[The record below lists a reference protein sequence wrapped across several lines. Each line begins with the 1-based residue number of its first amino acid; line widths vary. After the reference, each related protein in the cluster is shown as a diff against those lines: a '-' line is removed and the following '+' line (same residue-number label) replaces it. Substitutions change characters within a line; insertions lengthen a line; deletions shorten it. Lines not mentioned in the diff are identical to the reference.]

1 LGTTGPIV
9 GCVILVMHS
18 SMLGKG
24 PAERLP
30 VVVDTV
36 PARLDAMHADQ
47 SSPIWWGMVIVPNFL
62 GMEVD

>member
-1 LGTTGPIV
+1 
-9 GCVILVMHS
+9 VMHS

-36 PARLDAMHADQ
+36 PAGLDATHADQ
-47 SSPIWWGMVIVPNFL
+47 SSPIWWGMVIVPNFV